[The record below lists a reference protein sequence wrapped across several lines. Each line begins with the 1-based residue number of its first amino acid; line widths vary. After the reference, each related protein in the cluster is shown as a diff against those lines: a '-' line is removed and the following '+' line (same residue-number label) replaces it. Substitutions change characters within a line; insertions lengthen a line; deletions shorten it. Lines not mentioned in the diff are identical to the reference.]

1 LNDKAAYAHRV
12 VTRMCFDPVVT
23 TGWAQHIARD
33 GVALQVIAGMP
44 GPVNRQKL
52 IRISAS
58 LGLGSSARFLQKQ
71 HGLWRFFLPGAY
83 NPHPPPQGPRRR
95 RTARHRHPRR
105 HLQRVRRCRGV
116 APQAASRRRSRLTTA
131 GYAAA
136 CGCSARGDVG

>member
-83 NPHPPPQGPRRR
+83 NP
-95 RTARHRHPRR
+95 T
-105 HLQRVRRCRGV
+105 
-116 APQAASRRRSRLTTA
+116 RLLK
-131 GYAAA
+131 GLAAA
-136 CGCSARGDVG
+136 APLVTGIHVVTFNEFAGAEEWRRKLRRDVGLG